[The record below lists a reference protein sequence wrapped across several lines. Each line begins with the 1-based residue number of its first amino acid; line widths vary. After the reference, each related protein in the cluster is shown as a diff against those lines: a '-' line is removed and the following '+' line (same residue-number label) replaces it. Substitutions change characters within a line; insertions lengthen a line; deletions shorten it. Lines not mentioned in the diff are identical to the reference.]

1 MASTRPTY
9 LAFAAFGSLWG
20 AWGAAL
26 PAVRDAA
33 GVSEGQ
39 LGTALLCIGA
49 GALPAMLL
57 TGRAVDRF
65 GGRVVAI
72 TLVLMASCGM
82 AVATAARSGTSL
94 AVLLLLL
101 GATSGAA
108 DVGNNAVAGAA
119 ERAAGRPVLTRAHGV
134 FSTAVVAGALLT
146 GGIQA
151 AGLPGGRGAGA
162 GGAAGRRGG
171 GWPWR
176 SGRSSSPLWWP
187 GDRCGRSA

>member
-1 MASTRPTY
+1 MAHTRPTY

-33 GVSEGQ
+33 GVSEGR

-57 TGRAVDRF
+57 TGRAVDRV

-72 TLVLMASCGM
+72 TLVVMAACG
-82 AVATAARSGTSL
+82 VAGAAAPRSGASL

-101 GATSGAA
+101 GATSGAP

-119 ERAAGRPVLTRAHGV
+119 ERITGRAGVARAHR
-134 FSTAVVAGALLT
+134 AL
-146 GGIQA
+146 
-151 AGLPGGRGAGA
+151 
-162 GGAAGRRGG
+162 
-171 GWPWR
+171 
-176 SGRSSSPLWWP
+176 
-187 GDRCGRSA
+187 